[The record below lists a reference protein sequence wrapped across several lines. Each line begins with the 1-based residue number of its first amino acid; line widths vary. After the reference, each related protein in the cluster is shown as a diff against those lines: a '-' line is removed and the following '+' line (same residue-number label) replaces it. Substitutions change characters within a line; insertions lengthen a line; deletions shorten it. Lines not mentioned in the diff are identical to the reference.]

1 MRKKEQGL
9 TSFEEG
15 RLKESVDQ
23 LRDDVRHMYSKI
35 NSLERRMNKGTG
47 FAIGIL
53 IIISIAAS
61 GINSVFIE
69 NTRKIERTKADKK

>member
-1 MRKKEQGL
+1 MKRKDNGL
-9 TSFEEG
+9 SSFEEG

-53 IIISIAAS
+53 IIVSIAAS
-61 GINSVFIE
+61 GINSFF
-69 NTRKIERTKADKK
+69 TTWFK